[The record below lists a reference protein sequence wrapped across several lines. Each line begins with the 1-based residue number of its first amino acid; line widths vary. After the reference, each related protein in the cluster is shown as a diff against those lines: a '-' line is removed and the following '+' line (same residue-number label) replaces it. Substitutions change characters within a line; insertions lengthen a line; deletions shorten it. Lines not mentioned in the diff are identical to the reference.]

1 MHVPWRG
8 RTMHLPNEHPP
19 WPLHRAELLGLDE
32 ELVAAARLSQ
42 VRGEP
47 VSVLYSPGVPVR
59 FRAPVVVRPRSVT
72 PQPER
77 Q

>member
-8 RTMHLPNEHPP
+8 RTMHLPDDHPP
-19 WPLHRAELLGLDE
+19 WPLHRAELLDLDD
-32 ELVAAARLSQ
+32 ELIAAAGLPQ
-42 VRGEP
+42 VRGAP
-47 VSVLYSPGVPVR
+47 VSVLYSPSVPVR
-59 FRAPVVVRPRSVT
+59 FGAPVVVRPRSVT